1 MQNGP
6 LTDPSLEQRVGAQAL
21 AIDLKQAA
29 LACLTGAES
38 RRWTVGEL
46 VGRLK
51 GLGVP
56 CSRPSVTGALSE
68 LELELSL
75 CPWAPWRLAE
85 RGQEWALVPK
95 SELAQLLSGVRA
107 LLSPIRAG
115 SPRSTR
121 RYCWS

>member
-1 MQNGP
+1 M
-6 LTDPSLEQRVGAQAL
+6 
-21 AIDLKQAA
+21 

-75 CPWAPWRLAE
+75 CPWAPWRLVE

-95 SELAQLLSGVRA
+95 SELAELLSGVRA
-107 LLSPIRAG
+107 LPLEDPGRLSDEH
-115 SPRSTR
+115 
-121 RYCWS
+121 